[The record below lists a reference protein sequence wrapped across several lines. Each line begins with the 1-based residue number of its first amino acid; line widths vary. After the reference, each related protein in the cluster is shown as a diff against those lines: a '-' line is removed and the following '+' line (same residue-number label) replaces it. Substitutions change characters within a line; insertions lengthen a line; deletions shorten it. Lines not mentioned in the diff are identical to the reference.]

1 MIQGHTDYVQI
12 KNFKRGD
19 RIFHQVSYVRCVT
32 RVFTT
37 GYIICLKMD
46 KDTQPLSQNT
56 DEDTENVA
64 PTESTSWGLLFWASD
79 RDLDTERLRYD
90 FIFFVSVFCEL
101 NWEF

>member
-1 MIQGHTDYVQI
+1 
-12 KNFKRGD
+12 
-19 RIFHQVSYVRCVT
+19 
-32 RVFTT
+32 
-37 GYIICLKMD
+37 MD

-90 FIFFVSVFCEL
+90 FIFLFQCFV
-101 NWEF
+101 N